1 MQGTSAPRLLVG
13 VAGRAG
19 PGVGGAAYPLGMAS
33 ERRDPRVDAARYRTE
48 GSKPADDAPRDTR
61 TAAEMRAWARTAI
74 DVAVARGDFDDLP
87 LAGKP
92 LPGLAGD
99 TVDPDWWIRGLIE
112 REGLTGL
119 APPALALRT
128 EHAEFDDTLD
138 ALGTETAVRAH
149 VDDYNRRIVEARRQ
163 LTGGPPVVTP
173 VREVD
178 DEVRRWHE
186 RREARRAAARA
197 AVPPPPPTWR
207 ERRALR
213 REVRRRRLEQG

>member
-1 MQGTSAPRLLVG
+1 MQGSSAPRLLVG

>member
-1 MQGTSAPRLLVG
+1 
-13 VAGRAG
+13 
-19 PGVGGAAYPLGMAS
+19 MAS

-186 RREARRAAARA
+186 RRDARRAAARA

>member
-1 MQGTSAPRLLVG
+1 
-13 VAGRAG
+13 
-19 PGVGGAAYPLGMAS
+19 MAS

-48 GSKPADDAPRDTR
+48 RSKPADDAPRDTR

-186 RREARRAAARA
+186 RRDARRAAARA

>member
-1 MQGTSAPRLLVG
+1 VQGSSAPRLLVG